1 MILKNQFTPR
11 SMWSYARFELGQAAA
26 LAPPGC

>member
-11 SMWSYARFELGQAAA
+11 SMWPFVRFELGLGAVSSLAA
-26 LAPPGC
+26 